1 MDNKLQNHSSSAHGL
16 DHSADRSSSAHHQD
30 NFVDRSTSARNAS
43 AFSSRPSP
51 THSTEQSL
59 VQRFVAWLDP
69 KLSRFRAPENRISEN
84 RTTKNRVAKSSSF
97 RNDSAQNSYAQN
109 HSASESQPQIPPA
122 YSPKTLKEFLAVV
135 KRTPLSVL
143 SAEDRATMAS
153 AISFR
158 DRRVSD
164 IMLPRGKITFVH
176 EHDFMGPLTL
186 DKLYQSGQTHFPVLS
201 KDGKQLIGVIHTSA
215 LNSLD
220 VKSSASDRASKYVD
234 PTIYYLRD
242 DYTLEQALAA
252 FMRTNSFFY
261 MVINHSGH
269 TVGLL
274 TYETLTTHLL
284 GYEPKDDFSDDT
296 SISAVMN
303 RPQRNPNT
311 PTDPTDPN
319 SPSARQA
326 AQSNPSTSTSSSAQ
340 IQNS

>member
-1 MDNKLQNHSSSAHGL
+1 MNNQSQN
-16 DHSADRSSSAHHQD
+16 
-30 NFVDRSTSARNAS
+30 
-43 AFSSRPSP
+43 
-51 THSTEQSL
+51 QSL
-59 VQRFVAWLDP
+59 LQRFIAWLDP
-69 KLSRFRAPENRISEN
+69 KLDRFRAPENRIGENSIARN
-84 RTTKNRVAKSSSF
+84 RTADQRAAQGSVEKS
-97 RNDSAQNSYAQN
+97 
-109 HSASESQPQIPPA
+109 HSPIPPS

-158 DRRVSD
+158 ERRVSD

-186 DKLYQSGQTHFPVLS
+186 DRLYQSGQTHFPVLS

-220 VKSSASDRASKYVD
+220 VKSSAADRASKYVD

-242 DYTLEQALAA
+242 DYTLEQALAT
-252 FMRTNSFFY
+252 FLRTNSFFY
-261 MVINHSGH
+261 MVINRSGH

-274 TYETLTTHLL
+274 SYETLTTHLL

-303 RPQRNPNT
+303 RPPRDATEQPQSPQAPRDVTEQPQSPQA
-311 PTDPTDPN
+311 PT
-319 SPSARQA
+319 AQA
-326 AQSNPSTSTSSSAQ
+326 T
-340 IQNS
+340 